1 MGRLMGLDVGSRTV
15 GVAVSD
21 LLGWTAQGVE
31 IVPINEEEE
40 QFGLDRI
47 ATLVTDHDVSAFIV
61 GLPKNM
67 NNTEG
72 PRVEAARYYG
82 ELLKERFGLPVDY
95 QDERLTTVAAERM
108 LVEQADTSRAKRKKV
123 IDKLA
128 ASLILQGYLDRK
140 GPLTAKLN

>member
-140 GPLTAKLN
+140 GR

>member
-72 PRVEAARYYG
+72 PPGRSS
-82 ELLKERFGLPVDY
+82 PVL
-95 QDERLTTVAAERM
+95 R
-108 LVEQADTSRAKRKKV
+108 
-123 IDKLA
+123 
-128 ASLILQGYLDRK
+128 
-140 GPLTAKLN
+140 